1 MAHSDFADLTV
12 EDLQS
17 YYSDFHKDFYGW
29 RPRSATP
36 EQWRDRG
43 FLVEQINRIHDIM
56 DAMKATPEGRAQLR
70 EAGWVIEAYNTT
82 DDAEVVDPAEYA
94 EQSANLD
101 AEFYGEAQ

>member
-1 MAHSDFADLTV
+1 MAHSDFADLSV

-43 FLVEQINRIHDIM
+43 FLVAQINGIHDAM
-56 DAMKATPEGRAQLR
+56 DAMKATPEGRAELR
-70 EAGWVIEAYNTT
+70 AAGWVIE
-82 DDAEVVDPAEYA
+82 DEPEVIDPQEYA
-94 EQSANLD
+94 EWSADLD
-101 AEFYGEAQ
+101 AQFYAEAQ